1 MPVLGLTLLA
11 LYGLLAFGLRMAIQL
26 RRTGSSGFIAMRGSA
41 SSLEWACAL
50 LFMTAVVLCVA
61 GLLLSLIKLLPSV
74 AVLNGD
80 LVTLVGIML
89 ASVGI
94 VLTLVAQLAMGDA
107 WRIGVAP
114 SERTKLVTHSPFSL
128 VRNPIFAAM
137 IPSFAGV
144 ALLAPNILAI
154 GGAALVIVALELQT
168 RLVEEPYLSMAHG
181 TRYAVY
187 AARTGRFLP
196 GVGRL
201 RLPSSGYR

>member
-41 SSLEWACAL
+41 SSVEWACAL
-50 LFMTAVVLCVA
+50 LFTTAVVLCVA
-61 GLLLSLIKLLPSV
+61 GMLLSLIKALPSI
-74 AVLNGD
+74 AVLNGE
-80 LVTLVGIML
+80 LASILGVML
-89 ASVGI
+89 ACVGI
-94 VLTLVAQLAMGDA
+94 VLTVIAQLEMGDA

-114 SERTKLVTHSPFSL
+114 SERTELITHPPFSF

-144 ALLAPNILAI
+144 ALLAPNLLAL
-154 GGAALVIVALELQT
+154 GGATSVIVALELQT
-168 RLVEEPYLSMAHG
+168 RLVEEPYLSMVHG
-181 TRYAVY
+181 ERYAVY

-196 GVGRL
+196 GIGRL
-201 RLPSSGYR
+201 RLPGSD